1 MKRATRVLA
10 AASSQAKACAC
21 KRIAPALARAITLAL
36 IATLIS
42 ARTEAADIDWQAVE
56 REATDLLVEYV
67 RIDTSNPPGNE
78 AKATQFLAGRFKRE
92 GFTPQLLESKPGR
105 GSIIVRLKG
114 SGEKRPLVLLN
125 HIDVVPAVADE
136 WSVAPFAGTVRDGYV
151 YGRGATDCKGVGVV
165 DAMAMFLLKRNGIA
179 LKRDIVFVGTADEE
193 AGGEYGAGW
202 VVKNHASDLGDVE
215 FVLNEGGHI
224 RSDGRKRLYEVSVAE
239 KTPCWLRLTARGKSG
254 HGSTP
259 PEHTATTRLVRALD
273 RIIKRDNEVRVVP
286 EVQEHYAALA
296 PTEEEPRKSRFADLR
311 KSLDD
316 PAFKQTFLSDP
327 RDAALV
333 RNTIV
338 PTVLSGSPKT
348 NIIPGAASAELDCR
362 LLPGESPD
370 GFVRSI
376 KDAIDDKDVGV
387 EILLNFPP
395 SSSPSESALFNAIG
409 ALAAK
414 ENTPIVPAVLRGF
427 TDSHFFR
434 EKGVVSYGFTPF
446 ELTPDDLG
454 RVHGIDERMST
465 ANLREATRRLIE
477 ILRLLDADE

>member
-1 MKRATRVLA
+1 VKGAARALA
-10 AASSQAKACAC
+10 AAVAVT
-21 KRIAPALARAITLAL
+21 ALVG
-36 IATLIS
+36 
-42 ARTEAADIDWQAVE
+42 ARTVAADIDWQQVE

-67 RIDTSNPPGNE
+67 RIDTANPPGNE
-78 AKATQFLAGRFKRE
+78 TKATKFLAQKFKRE
-92 GFTPQLLESKPGR
+92 GFTSQLLESKPGR

-114 SGEKRPLVLLN
+114 SGEKRPLVLL
-125 HIDVVPAVADE
+125 HHLDVVPAVAGE
-136 WSVAPFAGTVRDGYV
+136 WSVAPFSGTVRDGYV
-151 YGRGATDCKGVGVV
+151 HGRGAIDCKGVGVV
-165 DAMAMFLLKRNGIA
+165 DAMALFLLKRNAIK
-179 LKRDIVFVGTADEE
+179 LKRDVVFIGTADEE

-202 VVKNHASDLGDVE
+202 VVKNHAKDLADIE

-224 RSDGRKRLYEVSVAE
+224 RSDEGKRLYEVSVAE

-273 RIIKRDNEVRVVP
+273 RIMKRDNEVRVVP
-286 EVQEHYAALA
+286 EVQEYYAALA
-296 PTEEEPRKSRFADLR
+296 PTESEPRKSRIADLR

-316 PAFKQTFLSDP
+316 AEFKKEFLSDP

-333 RNTIV
+333 RNTIA

-348 NIIPGAASAELDCR
+348 NIIPAAASAELDCR

-370 GFVRSI
+370 AFVRSI
-376 KDAIDDKDVGV
+376 NDTIDDKDVEV

-395 SSSPSESALFNAIG
+395 SASTSESTLFKAIRKM
-409 ALAAK
+409 AAS

-454 RVHGIDERMST
+454 RVHGVDERIST
-465 ANLREATRRLIE
+465 KNLRDATRRLIE
-477 ILRLLDADE
+477 ILRLLDADD

>member
-1 MKRATRVLA
+1 
-10 AASSQAKACAC
+10 
-21 KRIAPALARAITLAL
+21 
-36 IATLIS
+36 
-42 ARTEAADIDWQAVE
+42 
-56 REATDLLVEYV
+56 
-67 RIDTSNPPGNE
+67 
-78 AKATQFLAGRFKRE
+78 
-92 GFTPQLLESKPGR
+92 
-105 GSIIVRLKG
+105 
-114 SGEKRPLVLLN
+114 VLL
-125 HIDVVPAVADE
+125 HHLDVVPAVAGE
-136 WSVAPFAGTVRDGYV
+136 WSVAPFSGTVRDGYV
-151 YGRGATDCKGVGVV
+151 HGRGAIDCKGVGVV
-165 DAMAMFLLKRNGIA
+165 DAMALFLLKRNAIK
-179 LKRDIVFVGTADEE
+179 LKRDVVFIGTADEE

-202 VVKNHASDLGDVE
+202 VVKNHAKDLADIE

-224 RSDGRKRLYEVSVAE
+224 RSDEGKRLYEVSVAE

-273 RIIKRDNEVRVVP
+273 RIMKRDNEVRVVP
-286 EVQEHYAALA
+286 EVQEYYAALA
-296 PTEEEPRKSRFADLR
+296 PTESEPRKSRIADLR

-316 PAFKQTFLSDP
+316 AEFKKEFLSDP

-333 RNTIV
+333 RNTIA

-348 NIIPGAASAELDCR
+348 NIIPAAASAELDCR

-370 GFVRSI
+370 AFVRSI
-376 KDAIDDKDVGV
+376 NDTIDDKDVEV

-395 SSSPSESALFNAIG
+395 SASTSESTLFKAIRKM
-409 ALAAK
+409 AAS

-454 RVHGIDERMST
+454 RVHGVDERIST
-465 ANLREATRRLIE
+465 KNLRDATRRLIE
-477 ILRLLDADE
+477 ILRLLDADD